1 MGLLSLTEKAQSIG
15 ATRRHAVQ
23 EPDGRRALPLR
34 IHQPGHA
41 STAKVH
47 AVTALVRRRSEAA
60 ERQSR
65 PLPQA
70 RHARG
75 LIAKIPRTRRW
86 RVTNYS
92 RKVMGTSVYLRE
104 HNFPNVHTGF
114 MH

>member
-1 MGLLSLTEKAQSIG
+1 MGLLSLTEKAQSTG
-15 ATRRHAVQ
+15 ATQRHAVQ

-34 IHQPGHA
+34 IHQPVHA

-70 RHARG
+70 LHARG
-75 LIAKIPRTRRW
+75 LIARIPRTRRG

-104 HNFPNVHTGF
+104 HNFPNLYTGF

>member
-1 MGLLSLTEKAQSIG
+1 
-15 ATRRHAVQ
+15 
-23 EPDGRRALPLR
+23 
-34 IHQPGHA
+34 
-41 STAKVH
+41 
-47 AVTALVRRRSEAA
+47 
-60 ERQSR
+60 
-65 PLPQA
+65 
-70 RHARG
+70 